1 MINASQEP
9 RQMVTPVQK
18 LPWTTQ
24 TIGPTVPSNAR
35 AVIVVNT
42 AVCIMCSLSETLS
55 RITAVI
61 TEPGRQSCKQKNPH
75 ASPASR
81 ASHCYPAFQQ
91 WYSTSTPIIFECLV
105 RSFANRSSHSRIA
118 FELDSDGSSIS
129 RQPCSDKSFQ
139 QPSGVMTAEGR

>member
-1 MINASQEP
+1 MHTEIRIAVQRAETEMRVSLKDATETERIAKPNA
-9 RQMVTPVQK
+9 T
-18 LPWTTQ
+18 
-24 TIGPTVPSNAR
+24 
-35 AVIVVNT
+35 T
-42 AVCIMCSLSETLS
+42 AVNSKRCEIRKRIRSFLSG
-55 RITAVI
+55 ITAVI

-118 FELDSDGSSIS
+118 FDLDSHGSSIS